1 MRRIFLTGATGVMG
15 MAGLRHLTQARYS
28 DGPLKITVLARD
40 SAANRAKLAPFIA
53 KGVEV
58 IWGDLLDAEAVAR
71 GVSEAD
77 VVLHVGGMV
86 SPMAD
91 WYPEKTYKVNTGAM
105 RNIIEA
111 VRLVEAR
118 GEAPVRLRSGA
129 EPGGNGGDG
138 SPFACAPAQNQ
149 AGTGGSGVHDGLGEA
164 RERVV
169 SVVYIGS
176 VSQYGNRPEGVHWGR
191 CGDPVNVATY
201 DMYALSKCEAERMLA
216 ESGLRRWVSLRQTGI
231 MYPRLLM
238 KGSDPISF
246 HVPLRGC
253 LEWVTDDE
261 SGRLLAAV
269 CDPALPDSFWRRF
282 YNIGGGDGWRV
293 CNYDFVNMTLSAVGC
308 PPIYKV
314 FERNWFA
321 TRNFHGIWYTDS
333 DLLDGYLH
341 FRAPESMESYL
352 SRISKGLPWY
362 FRLAPLAPAWLI
374 KMAMKQ
380 VASKKVLGPLDWIA
394 SGNADRIFA
403 AFGGREAYDAIPGW
417 DADVARPLSRTTR
430 LLDHGYDESK
440 SPSDWDATDLDRAAR
455 FRGGRCLSAPK
466 GEGIADTPVEWECSE
481 GHRFTL
487 TPRTVLL
494 GGHWCG
500 ECLKEVSQNP
510 RTFFRLAAKSPF
522 MRQIAEKYD

>member
-40 SAANRAKLAPFIA
+40 SAANRAKLAPFMA

-118 GEAPVRLRSGA
+118 R
-129 EPGGNGGDG
+129 
-138 SPFACAPAQNQ
+138 
-149 AGTGGSGVHDGLGEA
+149 
-164 RERVV
+164 RVV

-417 DADVARPLSRTTR
+417 DADVARPLSRTPR

-440 SPSDWDATDLDRAAR
+440 SPSDWDAADLDRAAR

-510 RTFFRLAAKSPF
+510 RAFFRLAAESPF